1 MNIHTRFTKKTYR
14 NLKLQ
19 AIVKVRHDINQRF
32 YGTKPSVVE
41 LMDGTIQP
49 PPAAKPLYDKLREY
63 TNLMLQKEHRPW
75 PAGGEGLPA
84 GRYQG
89 SATAQQQ
96 MAALGRPGSV
106 YEAPATQPE
115 YHFSENA
122 SNARIESA
130 AGQRFFEAQQRQ
142 NAYQAAGALYQSATP
157 EQRRQAASLAAS
169 GATLAVTN
177 AVPLATGAPDD
188 VFV

>member
-1 MNIHTRFTKKTYR
+1 
-14 NLKLQ
+14 
-19 AIVKVRHDINQRF
+19 
-32 YGTKPSVVE
+32 
-41 LMDGTIQP
+41 MDGTIQP

-63 TNLMLQKEHRPW
+63 THLMLQKENRPW

-96 MAALGRPGSV
+96 MAALGRPGS
-106 YEAPATQPE
+106 YEAPLTQPE
-115 YHFSENA
+115 YHFSGNNSNTQVA
-122 SNARIESA
+122 SATE
-130 AGQRFFEAQQRQ
+130 QRYFEAQQRQ

-169 GATLAVTN
+169 GAALAVTN